1 MDISAGLK
9 REIDEES
16 EVIAWIRKDGKR
28 HDKGTKQ

>member
-1 MDISAGLK
+1 MDRSAGLK

-16 EVIAWIRKDGKR
+16 EVFAWIIKDGER